1 MAGAFGSVVKA
12 GELRYLSP
20 SSLERGDGPSG
31 CQRKWWYKYVGKVP
45 DVERAS
51 QFVGTQAH
59 AELAQ
64 FAKTGID
71 VLGPVARRAKPMVP
85 RVPGLLIEHP
95 IATSLDTAPVRLD
108 GIPLVGYVDLAHDS
122 RENRG
127 GSDIEDTLDPEG
139 TVEVIDYKT
148 ASSDRYY
155 KSGDELR
162 RSVQMVTYGEF
173 FRLFGAKWL
182 RLSHVYIRTDAPKP
196 AAKRTILVPA
206 QEVADRFGSFV
217 PAARLL
223 RQAARAATADDVE
236 PNLSACSA
244 FGGCQHRSYCT
255 AAAKNSLSR
264 LFGDDPSAHTSILGG
279 PVSLLSSLLP
289 QTLAAAA
296 PPPYPAGFAEACAA
310 LDAASYGWPA
320 LGGAAATAKAAVRGV
335 TISAGSGL
343 AGSGQLAGKMIT
355 DPLEVVAIG
364 DELRANGFGPA
375 ADEASTARIAARATP
390 PAPAA
395 APPAPVVAEVT
406 PPAPVVAEVTPP
418 TGVGVAVS
426 LPSTGAM
433 PALLPPDAPAP
444 TPPSAQ
450 PAAPA
455 AASAPVTVPP
465 PAAEP
470 PKKERKPRTPKIAPA
485 TAGAPIDTASP
496 SIGDGLEVY
505 VDCAPSHGAPS
516 LWPLVDEWV
525 KALLDAANHG
535 QPPERR
541 IADIR
546 SASGEHPFAFG
557 KWKGI
562 LAAHVK
568 EQTISGAFVI
578 DTRGSE
584 LAEVVAEALRSRA
597 DLYVR
602 GWR

>member
-12 GELRYLSP
+12 GEIRYLSP
-20 SSLERGDGPSG
+20 SSIERGDGSTG

-51 QFVGTQAH
+51 QIVGTQAH

-64 FAKTGID
+64 FAKTGVD

-95 IATSLDTAPVRLD
+95 IATSLEAAPVRLD

-127 GSDIEDTLDPEG
+127 GSDIEETLDPED
-139 TVEVIDYKT
+139 TVEVLDYKT

-196 AAKRTILVPA
+196 AAKRTVLVPA

-244 FGGCQHRSYCT
+244 YGGCQHRSYCT
-255 AAAKNSLSR
+255 AAAKHSLSR
-264 LFGDDPSAHTSILGG
+264 LFGDDPSHHAMLLGEKNM
-279 PVSLLSSLLP
+279 SLLSSLLP
-289 QTLAAAA
+289 QSTAAA
-296 PPPYPAGFAEACAA
+296 PPSAYPAGFAEACAA
-310 LDAASYGWPA
+310 LDAATYGWPA
-320 LGGAAATAKAAVRGV
+320 LGGAAASAKAAVRGV
-335 TISAGSGL
+335 PLSNGAGL

-364 DELRANGFGPA
+364 DELRANGFWPA
-375 ADEASTARIAARATP
+375 ADEASTARIAARAVA

-395 APPAPVVAEVT
+395 PPPA
-406 PPAPVVAEVTPP
+406 APVVAEVTPP

-426 LPSTGAM
+426 LPSTSAM

-444 TPPSAQ
+444 TPPGAIVATL
-450 PAAPA
+450 PGPAVTATIVPVEPEKKTRKPRAAKAAPA
-455 AASAPVTVPP
+455 AAGGPITPP
-465 PAAEP
+465 QGGDAE
-470 PKKERKPRTPKIAPA
+470 
-485 TAGAPIDTASP
+485 
-496 SIGDGLEVY
+496 GLEVY

-516 LWPLVDEWV
+516 LWPIVDEWV
-525 KALLDAANHG
+525 KALLDAANAN

-568 EQTISGAFVI
+568 EQPVAGAFVI